1 MHRVQVV
8 LVNDGALLSMTIP
21 SVAIGYW
28 PLMQYHRNMRLN
40 LGNRIFAALTGSAAF
55 SIALMACKPPP
66 TDDASARGTLA
77 SAPEAPSPPIDSPD
91 TTNSIWANSATPGRI
106 LFGNP
111 GERPL
116 LAVDCLDGGMDS
128 ARIRFTRFAPADEGA
143 GAFMALVG
151 NFHVVRMPVDATEI
165 GTSWVW
171 QGDISVDDPD
181 LEALTGRREVT
192 LTIPGAGKLTLL
204 DTEVP
209 RNLIYACRAPI
220 VDEAETLDPETI
232 DAPGLEAS
240 AD

>member
-1 MHRVQVV
+1 MIRHAAP
-8 LVNDGALLSMTIP
+8 LVALAI
-21 SVAIGYW
+21 VA
-28 PLMQYHRNMRLN
+28 
-40 LGNRIFAALTGSAAF
+40 
-55 SIALMACKPPP
+55 ACKPPP

-77 SAPEAPSPPIDSPD
+77 SEPEAPSPPIDSPD

-116 LAVDCLDGGMDS
+116 LAVDCLDGGTNNAM
-128 ARIRFTRFAPADEGA
+128 IRFTRFASADEGA

-151 NFHVVRMPVDATEI
+151 NFHVVRMPVDATEL

-192 LTIPGAGKLTLL
+192 LTIPGAGMLTIA
-204 DTEVP
+204 DTRVP
-209 RNLIYACRAPI
+209 RGLVNACRAPFEGEEE
-220 VDEAETLDPETI
+220 VLDPEFS
-232 DAPGLEAS
+232 DAPDPEAS
-240 AD
+240 EE